1 MGTIEVTSDIVWHVA
16 QDLDTLLFIASCK
29 VFGLSTRA
37 VTFNQLYDNA
47 FETTENLLR
56 ALHAEG
62 EFASFL
68 ADRGLR
74 WEQRGRPT
82 PAVTTRFEIRLFAE
96 WSERQLAM
104 AS

>member
-37 VTFNQLYDNA
+37 VTFK
-47 FETTENLLR
+47 TTENLLR

>member
-16 QDLDTLLFIASCK
+16 QDPDTLLFVASCA

-37 VTFNQLYDNA
+37 VTFNQMYDNA

-56 ALHAEG
+56 ALHAEDVL
-62 EFASFL
+62 ALFL
-68 ADRGLR
+68 NERGLR
-74 WEQRGRPT
+74 WEQRGRAT
-82 PAVTTRFEIRLFAE
+82 PAATTRFEIRLFAE

>member
-1 MGTIEVTSDIVWHVA
+1 MGTLEVTSDIVWHVT
-16 QDLDTLLFIASCK
+16 QDSETLLFIASCGM
-29 VFGLSTRA
+29 FGLSTRA

-62 EFASFL
+62 VFARFL
-68 ADRGLR
+68 AERDLQ
-74 WEQRGRPT
+74 WEQRGPATPT
-82 PAVTTRFEIRLFAE
+82 AATRFEIRLFAE